1 MKTLTITPLLLLT
14 LLTPVLAG
22 RDLFEHWY
30 PEYGFIFQRLIH
42 EKCST
47 EYAWYKTRNGNHTYM
62 HEKTRYLGAGPSKTE
77 ELVVPLV
84 NCLMESCP
92 EFMKSNM
99 ASANVL
105 LGLAPVMLAALGSN
119 LDETS
124 ILTVIGNRPI
134 LALALA
140 AGSTSVIS
148 MRPFEHRDPLESLK
162 PVEGAMIP
170 TFFPFYIEALISVFE
185 HVMVFAAVANVATLG
200 YALGHDTIMAFAPG
214 YTYLILIWAF
224 FTPIVHVMA
233 AIALRIRARYVREE
247 VQGESGDSYTY
258 MGWFRWMLIG
268 YSEDCLPRRVVLKRD
283 NAWSLLMSWGL
294 SLCAT
299 CHVIL
304 GTLAFSSMLF
314 ISARDGVAVLGRF
327 MASVV
332 VCRLILSYELAKLR
346 VLYNSDRRSLS
357 GLSGTGSYHYLM
369 SWPYMRSK

>member
-1 MKTLTITPLLLLT
+1 MKSLTITLLLT
-14 LLTPVLAG
+14 LLTPVLAS
-22 RDLFEHWY
+22 RDLFENWY
-30 PEYGFIFQRLIH
+30 PEYGFIFERLIR
-42 EKCST
+42 EDCSS
-47 EYAWYKTRNGNHTYM
+47 EYDWYKTHHGNHTYM
-62 HEKTRYLGAGPSKTE
+62 HSKTQWLGAGPTKKE

-84 NCLMESCP
+84 NCLMEACP

-162 PVEGAMIP
+162 PRESAMIP
-170 TFFPFYIEALISVFE
+170 TFFPFHIEAMISIFE

-233 AIALRIRARYVREE
+233 ALALRIRARH
-247 VQGESGDSYTY
+247 VQDEFQVEGHDSYAY
-258 MGWFRWMLIG
+258 SGWFKWMLIG

-283 NAWSLLMSWGL
+283 NVWSLLMSWTL

-304 GTLAFSSMLF
+304 GTLVFSSMLF

-369 SWPYMRSK
+369 SWPHMRGK